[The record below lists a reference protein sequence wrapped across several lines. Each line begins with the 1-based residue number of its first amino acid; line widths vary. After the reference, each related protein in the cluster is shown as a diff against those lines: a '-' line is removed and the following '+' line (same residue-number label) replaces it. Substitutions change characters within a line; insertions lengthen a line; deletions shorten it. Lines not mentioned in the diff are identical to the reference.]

1 MSKRHKKPEK
11 EPNHERWLISYAD
24 FITLLFAVFVTLY
37 AMSQTDKRKMDQLVA
52 SLRESFGYVKTGA
65 SSEKLNLTES
75 TDLRTIPSMCM
86 EVLTPGLRHAQKEES
101 PVLTHASLKEFREIK
116 ANIEGNLTK
125 YGAQNKVNVD
135 ITKRGLVVS
144 LKEAG
149 FFDSGDATVKQES
162 LQLLAMVGRS
172 LAGYSNPVRIE
183 GNTDNIPIN
192 SGKYQS
198 NWELS
203 TARATNIVHY
213 LINNYNF
220 QPGKISAV
228 GYGEFRPMA
237 DNGTSVGRAKNRRVD
252 IVLLAKESEG
262 GEL

>member
-1 MSKRHKKPEK
+1 MSRRQKKPEK
-11 EPNHERWLISYAD
+11 EGNHERWLISYAD

-75 TDLRTIPSMCM
+75 TDLRAIPSIRQQ
-86 EVLTPGLRHAQKEES
+86 VLTPGLRHSQSEPS
-101 PVLTHASLKEFREIK
+101 PALTQASTREFLAIK
-116 ANIEGNLTK
+116 AAIEANLK
-125 YGAQNKVNVD
+125 KSGAQNKVSVD
-135 ITKRGLVVS
+135 ITKRGLVIS

-162 LQLLAMVGRS
+162 ILLLAMVGRS
-172 LAGYSNPVRIE
+172 IAGYSNPVRIE
-183 GNTDNIPIN
+183 GNTDDVPIN
-192 SGKYQS
+192 SGKYRS

-213 LINNYNF
+213 LIDNYKF
-220 QPGKISAV
+220 RPGKISAV
-228 GYGEFRPMA
+228 GYGEFRPIA
-237 DNGTSVGRAKNRRVD
+237 DNGTETGRAKNRRVD